1 MGVWG
6 GSFSLYLMNILALT
20 KKRVKKIIKKKNPII
35 LKKIGIL
42 ILKLNNKFSK
52 NERTSKE
59 TKTFKGLNLILGP
72 CVMI

>member
-1 MGVWG
+1 
-6 GSFSLYLMNILALT
+6 MNILALT